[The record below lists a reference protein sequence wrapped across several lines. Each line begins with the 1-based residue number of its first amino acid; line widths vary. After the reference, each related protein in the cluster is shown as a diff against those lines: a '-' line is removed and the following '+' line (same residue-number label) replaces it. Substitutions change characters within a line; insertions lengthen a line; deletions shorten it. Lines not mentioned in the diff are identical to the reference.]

1 MVAHAPPSCARI
13 VEQAVAPVG
22 SRYTRKSI
30 STRCTVSYGR
40 WQRQKRHTAGRAPFG
55 FHPSSRRSFLADLRA
70 DPAHRAEV
78 LQGCL
83 RRFEPRAA
91 AAVACHCSSGPLEQ
105 REGKGKGF
113 RPPKSRRCD
122 TSHECNNH
130 LIVHF
135 EDKFKG
141 SFFLFLFFF
150 PLPKRRKEGC
160 SKREFYQENFIARR
174 YEEGFGCK
182 WKRDTCFQRRTS
194 KEEMF
199 RNNSK
204 RVNGHILYVYH
215 VFLWYINSTRVIL
228 KGKEKGERKKK
239 GGYYRRR
246 LIEESYTRSW

>member
-1 MVAHAPPSCARI
+1 MCTYCRAGSCPRRLQVHAKIHIDAVYRLLRPLTEAH
-13 VEQAVAPVG
+13 
-22 SRYTRKSI
+22 
-30 STRCTVSYGR
+30 GR
-40 WQRQKRHTAGRAPFG
+40 PRALG

-122 TSHECNNH
+122 TSHERNNH

-150 PLPKRRKEGC
+150 SPSPKEG
-160 SKREFYQENFIARR
+160 KKVVPNENFIKRILSLAAM
-174 YEEGFGCK
+174 
-182 WKRDTCFQRRTS
+182 KRDLDA
-194 KEEMF
+194 
-199 RNNSK
+199 
-204 RVNGHILYVYH
+204 NGKG
-215 VFLWYINSTRVIL
+215 TRVFNVVRP
-228 KGKEKGERKKK
+228 RKRCL
-239 GGYYRRR
+239 GTIRN
-246 LIEESYTRSW
+246 E